1 MLCTEGMKYQKF
13 VQLKHAVPKKL
24 PARVRRE
31 CVRSSKEKNVCDHQK
46 KMKAP
51 EHKEKSNCGDCDNDV
66 KQFNSTTVF
75 FCDIFKI
82 TQRYFFFNENKKI
95 GL

>member
-1 MLCTEGMKYQKF
+1 MQSPRNCQH
-13 VQLKHAVPKKL
+13 V
-24 PARVRRE
+24 
-31 CVRSSKEKNVCDHQK
+31 CVGNVCDHQK

-95 GL
+95 G